1 MELVIG
7 CDINEYYMQFSYAE
21 AGKEPVMPDFPGV
34 TQVETALCRR
44 EGVNQW
50 YEGKEAVKRALA
62 GEGALAEHLFS
73 MLLHTDTI
81 RLSDTEYQLTDLC
94 RLFLERA
101 YTAFV
106 RKAGEELGEE
116 ITVRALVLTGRI
128 DPGAH
133 YGKLQEIVKNLPVED
148 ISFQSHE
155 ESIFSYLVH
164 QPRRLMG
171 YETQVLD
178 LTSERLVTYRVEMNH
193 KTRPVVVSIEM
204 TETDLYKKKHYA
216 SIMEHDRELAKLDQE
231 LAEYMQNYTAG
242 RIVTSL
248 YLIGDGFHGDW
259 YQETLKVICRNRK
272 VFAGDNLFGK
282 GACFAA
288 AERIWK
294 GEVSE
299 DFLYLGKDMLQYNV
313 GIRLHDKTGEI
324 YCPLLD
330 AGTNWYEA
338 AGNLAFY
345 IEDTDEIRLQVVPIR
360 GGKKEIVIGLEG
372 LRRPYRSCLL
382 EIAFSMQDK
391 ETLEL
396 TVLDHGF
403 GSFFAPVMEPFTKKI
418 CLAELSDDA
427 GEQENACYVCIGQR
441 LQKPYHVAV
450 HTDIFSLEELCY
462 YITEHADMLD
472 QGFMREDL
480 ADAVEQMEL
489 FDLAGSLRQLLHF
502 QGSLHTFCRMIL
514 EEAAY
519 VSADKMAELMETLT
533 QNEALTPLG
542 RKQKQADG
550 LFSQKAYMQAIALYR
565 ELLREETEQANKAV
579 LLEQTGK
586 CMAQLFEYRLAE
598 EQFME
603 SYRLGRKEALHLYLL
618 CRRMQMTKEEF
629 VRFITEH
636 ETYYES
642 ALTVEQEYEKALQT
656 AEDKIKQMEEMPAMD
671 SLREAYRIMMEQPE
685 SV

>member
-7 CDINEYYMQFSYAE
+7 CDINEYYVQFSYAE
-21 AGKEPVMPDFPGV
+21 MGKEPVMPDFPGI

-73 MLLHTDTI
+73 LLLHEDTI
-81 RLSDTEYQLTDLC
+81 RLFDTEYKLTDLC
-94 RLFLERA
+94 RLFLERV

-106 RKAGEELGEE
+106 RKVGEQLGEE
-116 ITVRALVLTGRI
+116 ITVRALTLTGRI
-128 DPGAH
+128 DPGMH
-133 YGKLQEIVKNLPVED
+133 YEKLQEIVRNLPVED

-171 YETQVLD
+171 YETQILD
-178 LTSERLVTYRVEMNH
+178 LTTEQLVAYRVEMNH
-193 KTRPVVVSIEM
+193 KTKPVVVSIET
-204 TETDLYKKKHYA
+204 TETDFYKRKHYA

-231 LAEYMQNYTAG
+231 LAEYMQGYTAG

-294 GEVSE
+294 GEASE

-313 GIRLHDKTGEI
+313 GIRLHDKTEEI

-330 AGTNWYEA
+330 AGTNWYEV
-338 AGNLAFY
+338 AGSLAFY

-360 GGKKEIVIGLEG
+360 GGKKVIVIGLNG
-372 LRRPYRSCLL
+372 LKRPYRSCLV

-403 GSFFAPVMEPFTKKI
+403 GSFFAPVMEPFTEQI
-418 CLAELSDDA
+418 CLAELDDA
-427 GEQENACYVCIGQR
+427 KEQETSCYVCMGQR
-441 LQKPYHVAV
+441 LQKPYVIGAQ
-450 HTDIFSLEELCY
+450 TDIFSLEEMCY
-462 YITEHADMLD
+462 YIAEHADLLD
-472 QGFMREDL
+472 QSFMREEL
-480 ADAVEQMEL
+480 ADAMEQMEL
-489 FDLAGSLRQLLHF
+489 FDLARDLRQLLHF

-519 VSADKMAELMETLT
+519 VPDDKMAELMEILTENETLSPR
-533 QNEALTPLG
+533 L
-542 RKQKQADG
+542 RKQKQADS
-550 LFSQKAYMQAIALYR
+550 LFMQKAYMQAIKLYQ
-565 ELLREETEQANKAV
+565 ELLREETEQENKAV
-579 LLEQTGK
+579 LHAQIGK
-586 CMAQLFEYRLAE
+586 CMAQLFEYRLAA

-603 SYRLGRKEALHLYLL
+603 SYRLGRKDALHLYLL

-636 ETYYES
+636 EAYYES

-656 AEDKIKQMEEMPAMD
+656 AENEMKQMETMPDMD
-671 SLREAYRIMMEQPE
+671 GLREAYRVMMAQPE

>member
-7 CDINEYYMQFSYAE
+7 CDINEYYVQFSYAE
-21 AGKEPVMPDFPGV
+21 AGKEPVMPDFPGI

-73 MLLHTDTI
+73 LLLHEDTI
-81 RLSDTEYQLTDLC
+81 RLSDTEYKLTDLC
-94 RLFLERA
+94 RLFLECV

-106 RKAGEELGEE
+106 RKVGEQLGEE
-116 ITVRALVLTGRI
+116 ITVRALTLTGRI
-128 DPGAH
+128 DPGMH
-133 YGKLQEIVKNLPVED
+133 YEKLQEIVRNLPVED

-171 YETQVLD
+171 YETQILD
-178 LTSERLVTYRVEMNH
+178 LTTEQLVAYRVEMNH
-193 KTRPVVVSIEM
+193 KTRPVVVSIETTK
-204 TETDLYKKKHYA
+204 TEFYKKKHYA

-231 LAEYMQNYTAG
+231 LAEYMQGYTAG

-294 GEVSE
+294 GEASE

-313 GIRLHDKTGEI
+313 GIRLHDKTEEI

-338 AGNLAFY
+338 AGSLAFY

-360 GGKKEIVIGLEG
+360 GGKKEIVIGLGG
-372 LRRPYRSCLL
+372 LKRPYRSCLV

-403 GSFFAPVMEPFTKKI
+403 GSFFAPVMEPFTEQI
-418 CLAELSDDA
+418 CLAELTDA
-427 GEQENACYVCIGQR
+427 KEQETSCYVCMGQR
-441 LQKPYHVAV
+441 LQKPYVIGAQ
-450 HTDIFSLEELCY
+450 TDIFSLEEMCY
-462 YITEHADMLD
+462 YIAEHADMLD
-472 QGFMREDL
+472 QSFMREEL
-480 ADAVEQMEL
+480 ADAMEQMEL
-489 FDLAGSLRQLLHF
+489 FDLARDLRQLLHF

-519 VSADKMAELMETLT
+519 VTEDKMAELMEILT
-533 QNEALTPLG
+533 ENEALTPLG

-550 LFSQKAYMQAIALYR
+550 LFAQKAYMQAITLYR
-565 ELLREETEQANKAV
+565 ELLREETEQENKAA
-579 LLEQTGK
+579 LLTQIGK
-586 CMAQLFEYRLAE
+586 CMAQLFEYKLAA

-636 ETYYES
+636 EAYYES

-656 AEDKIKQMEEMPAMD
+656 AENEMKQMETMPDMD
-671 SLREAYRIMMEQPE
+671 GLREAYRVMMAQPE

>member
-7 CDINEYYMQFSYAE
+7 CDINEYYVQFSYAE
-21 AGKEPVMPDFPGV
+21 AGKEPVMPDFPGI

-73 MLLHTDTI
+73 LLLQEDTI
-81 RLSDTEYQLTDLC
+81 RLSDTEYKLTDLC
-94 RLFLERA
+94 RLFLERV

-106 RKAGEELGEE
+106 RKVGEQLGEE
-116 ITVRALVLTGRI
+116 ITVRALTLTGRI
-128 DPGAH
+128 DPGMH
-133 YGKLQEIVKNLPVED
+133 YEKLQEIVRNLPVED

-171 YETQVLD
+171 YETQILD
-178 LTSERLVTYRVEMNH
+178 LTTEQLVAYRVEMNH
-193 KTRPVVVSIEM
+193 KTRPVVVSIET
-204 TETDLYKKKHYA
+204 TETEFYKKKHYA

-231 LAEYMQNYTAG
+231 LAEYMQGYTAG

-294 GEVSE
+294 GEASE

-313 GIRLHDKTGEI
+313 GIRLHDKAEEI

-338 AGNLAFY
+338 AGSLAFY

-360 GGKKEIVIGLEG
+360 GGKKEIVIGLNG
-372 LRRPYRSCLL
+372 LKRPYRSCLV

-403 GSFFAPVMEPFTKKI
+403 GSFFAPVMEPFTEQI
-418 CLAELSDDA
+418 CLAELTDA
-427 GEQENACYVCIGQR
+427 KERETSCYVCMGQR
-441 LQKPYHVAV
+441 LQKPYVIGAQ
-450 HTDIFSLEELCY
+450 TDIFSLEEMCY
-462 YITEHADMLD
+462 YIAEHADMLD
-472 QGFMREDL
+472 QSFMREEL
-480 ADAVEQMEL
+480 ADAMEQMEL
-489 FDLAGSLRQLLHF
+489 FDLARDLRQLLHF

-519 VSADKMAELMETLT
+519 VPEDKMAELMEILT
-533 QNEALTPLG
+533 ENEALSPLG

-550 LFSQKAYMQAIALYR
+550 LFAQKAYMQAITLYR
-565 ELLREETEQANKAV
+565 ELLREETEQENKAA
-579 LLEQTGK
+579 LLTQIGK
-586 CMAQLFEYRLAE
+586 CMAQLFEYKLAA

-603 SYRLGRKEALHLYLL
+603 SYRLGRKDALHLYLL

-636 ETYYES
+636 EAYYES

-656 AEDKIKQMEEMPAMD
+656 AENEMKQMETMPDMD
-671 SLREAYRIMMEQPE
+671 GLREAYRVMMAQPE

>member
-7 CDINEYYMQFSYAE
+7 CDINEYYVQFSYAE

-44 EGVNQW
+44 KDVNQW

-73 MLLHTDTI
+73 LLLSADTI

-94 RLFLERA
+94 RLFLERT

-106 RKAGEELGEE
+106 RKVGEQLGEE
-116 ITVRALVLTGRI
+116 ITVRALTLTGRI

-133 YGKLQEIVKNLPVED
+133 YEKLHEIVENLPVED

-171 YETQVLD
+171 YETQILD
-178 LTSERLVTYRVEMNH
+178 LTSEQLVTYRVEMNH
-193 KTRPVVVSIEM
+193 KTKPVVVSIET
-204 TETDLYKKKHYA
+204 TETELYKKKHYA

-231 LAEYMQNYTAG
+231 LAEYMQGYTAG

-294 GEVSE
+294 GDTSE

-338 AGNLAFY
+338 AGSIAFY
-345 IEDTDEIRLQVVPIR
+345 IEDTEEIRLQVVPIH

-372 LRRPYRSCLL
+372 LKRPYRSCLL
-382 EIAFSMQDK
+382 ELAFSMQDK
-391 ETLEL
+391 ETLEF

-403 GSFFAPVMEPFTKKI
+403 GSFFAPVREPFTKAF
-418 CLAELSDDA
+418 CLAELPDA
-427 GEQENACYVCIGQR
+427 YEQENACYVCIGQR
-441 LQKPYHVAV
+441 LQKPYPVAV
-450 HTDIFSLEELCY
+450 HTDIFSLEEMCY

-472 QGFMREDL
+472 QGFMREEL
-480 ADAVEQMEL
+480 ADAMEQMEL
-489 FDLAGSLRQLLHF
+489 IDLAGNLRQLLHF

-519 VSADKMAELMETLT
+519 VSDDKMAELMKILT
-533 QNEALTPLG
+533 QNEELTPFA

-550 LFSQKAYMQAIALYR
+550 LFSQRAYMQAIALYR
-565 ELLREETEQANKAV
+565 ELLREETEPENKAEI
-579 LLEQTGK
+579 LEQTGK

-603 SYRLGRKEALHLYLL
+603 SYRLGRKESLHLYLL

-656 AEDKIKQMEEMPAMD
+656 AENQMKQMGEVPDMD
-671 SLREAYRIMMEQPE
+671 SLREAYRGMMEQPE

>member
-7 CDINEYYMQFSYAE
+7 CDINEYYVQFSYAE
-21 AGKEPVMPDFPGV
+21 MGEEPVMPDFPGI

-73 MLLHTDTI
+73 LLLQEDTI
-81 RLSDTEYQLTDLC
+81 RLSDTEYKLTDLC
-94 RLFLERA
+94 RLFLERV

-106 RKAGEELGEE
+106 RKVGEQLGEE
-116 ITVRALVLTGRI
+116 ITVRALTLTGRI
-128 DPGAH
+128 DPGMH
-133 YGKLQEIVKNLPVED
+133 YEKLQEIVRNLPVED

-171 YETQVLD
+171 YETQILD
-178 LTSERLVTYRVEMNH
+178 LTTEQLVAYRVEMNH
-193 KTRPVVVSIEM
+193 KTRPVVVSIET
-204 TETDLYKKKHYA
+204 TETEFYKKKHYA

-231 LAEYMQNYTAG
+231 LAEYMQGYTAG

-294 GEVSE
+294 GEASE

-313 GIRLHDKTGEI
+313 GIRLHDKTEEI

-338 AGNLAFY
+338 AGSLAFY

-360 GGKKEIVIGLEG
+360 GGKKEIVIGLNG
-372 LRRPYRSCLL
+372 LRRPYRSCLV

-403 GSFFAPVMEPFTKKI
+403 GSFFAPVMEPFTEQI
-418 CLAELSDDA
+418 CLAELDDA
-427 GEQENACYVCIGQR
+427 KEQETSCYVCMGQR
-441 LQKPYHVAV
+441 LQKPYVIGAQ
-450 HTDIFSLEELCY
+450 TDIFSLEEMCY
-462 YITEHADMLD
+462 YIAEHADMLD
-472 QGFMREDL
+472 QSFMREEL
-480 ADAVEQMEL
+480 ADAMEQMEL
-489 FDLAGSLRQLLHF
+489 FDLARDLRQLLHF

-519 VSADKMAELMETLT
+519 VPEDKTAELMEILT
-533 QNEALTPLG
+533 ENEALTPLG

-550 LFSQKAYMQAIALYR
+550 LFAQKAYMQAITLYR
-565 ELLREETEQANKAV
+565 ELLREETEQENKAV
-579 LLEQTGK
+579 LHAQIGK
-586 CMAQLFEYRLAE
+586 CMAQLFEYKLAA

-636 ETYYES
+636 EAYYES
-642 ALTVEQEYEKALQT
+642 ALTVEQECEKALQT
-656 AEDKIKQMEEMPAMD
+656 AENEMKQMETMPDMNG
-671 SLREAYRIMMEQPE
+671 LREAYRVMMAQPE

>member
-7 CDINEYYMQFSYAE
+7 CDINEYYVQFSYAE
-21 AGKEPVMPDFPGV
+21 EGKEPVMPDLPGV

-73 MLLHTDTI
+73 RMLHADTI
-81 RLSDTEYQLTDLC
+81 RLSDSEYQLTDLC
-94 RLFLERA
+94 SLFLEHT
-101 YTAFV
+101 YTAFI
-106 RKAGEELGEE
+106 RKVGEQLGEE

-128 DPGAH
+128 DPGVH

-178 LTSERLVTYRVEMNH
+178 LTSEQLVTYRVEMNH
-193 KTRPVVVSIEM
+193 KTRPVVVSIET

-231 LAEYMQNYTAG
+231 LAEYMQDYTAG

-294 GEVSE
+294 GEASE

-313 GIRLHDKTGEI
+313 GIRLYDKTEEI

-338 AGNLAFY
+338 VGSLAFY

-360 GGKKEIVIGLEG
+360 GGKKEIVIGLDG
-372 LRRPYRSCLL
+372 LKRPYRSCLL
-382 EIAFSMQDK
+382 ELAFSMQDK

-403 GSFFAPVMEPFTKKI
+403 GSFFAPVREPFTKAI
-418 CLAELSDDA
+418 RLAEQPDA
-427 GEQENACYVCIGQR
+427 DEKENACYVCIGQR
-441 LQKPYHVAV
+441 LQKPYQVAM
-450 HTDIFSLEELCY
+450 HTDIFSMEELCY
-462 YITEHADMLD
+462 YITVHADMLD
-472 QGFMREDL
+472 QGFMWEDL

-519 VSADKMAELMETLT
+519 VSADKMTELMETLT
-533 QNEALTPLG
+533 KNETLTPLK

-550 LFSQKAYMQAIALYR
+550 LYSQKAYMQAITLYR
-565 ELLREETEQANKAV
+565 ELLREETEQENKAV
-579 LLEQTGK
+579 LLEQIGK
-586 CMAQLFEYRLAE
+586 CMAQLFEYGLAE
-598 EQFME
+598 AQFME

-636 ETYYES
+636 EAYYES
-642 ALTVEQEYEKALQT
+642 ALTVEQEYESALQT
-656 AEDKIKQMEEMPAMD
+656 AEDTLKQMEGLPDMD
-671 SLREAYRIMMEQPE
+671 SLRETYRVMMEQPE

>member
-1 MELVIG
+1 MNIMCSFPMRRRE
-7 CDINEYYMQFSYAE
+7 D
-21 AGKEPVMPDFPGV
+21 EPVMPDFPGV

-73 MLLHTDTI
+73 RMLHADTI
-81 RLSDTEYQLTDLC
+81 RLSDSEYQLTDLC
-94 RLFLERA
+94 SLFLEHT

-106 RKAGEELGEE
+106 RKVREQLGEE

-128 DPGAH
+128 DPGVH

-178 LTSERLVTYRVEMNH
+178 LTSEQLVTYRVEMNH
-193 KTRPVVVSIEM
+193 KTRPVVVSIET

-231 LAEYMQNYTAG
+231 LAEYMQDYTTG

-294 GEVSE
+294 GEASE

-313 GIRLHDKTGEI
+313 GIRLYDKTEEI

-338 AGNLAFY
+338 AGSLAF
-345 IEDTDEIRLQVVPIR
+345 I
-360 GGKKEIVIGLEG
+360 
-372 LRRPYRSCLL
+372 
-382 EIAFSMQDK
+382 
-391 ETLEL
+391 
-396 TVLDHGF
+396 
-403 GSFFAPVMEPFTKKI
+403 
-418 CLAELSDDA
+418 
-427 GEQENACYVCIGQR
+427 
-441 LQKPYHVAV
+441 
-450 HTDIFSLEELCY
+450 
-462 YITEHADMLD
+462 
-472 QGFMREDL
+472 
-480 ADAVEQMEL
+480 
-489 FDLAGSLRQLLHF
+489 
-502 QGSLHTFCRMIL
+502 
-514 EEAAY
+514 
-519 VSADKMAELMETLT
+519 
-533 QNEALTPLG
+533 
-542 RKQKQADG
+542 
-550 LFSQKAYMQAIALYR
+550 
-565 ELLREETEQANKAV
+565 
-579 LLEQTGK
+579 
-586 CMAQLFEYRLAE
+586 
-598 EQFME
+598 
-603 SYRLGRKEALHLYLL
+603 
-618 CRRMQMTKEEF
+618 
-629 VRFITEH
+629 
-636 ETYYES
+636 
-642 ALTVEQEYEKALQT
+642 
-656 AEDKIKQMEEMPAMD
+656 
-671 SLREAYRIMMEQPE
+671 
-685 SV
+685 

>member
-7 CDINEYYMQFSYAE
+7 CDINEYYVQFSYAE
-21 AGKEPVMPDFPGV
+21 MGKEPVMPDFPGI

-50 YEGKEAVKRALA
+50 YEGREAVKRALA

-73 MLLHTDTI
+73 LLLQENTI
-81 RLSDTEYQLTDLC
+81 RLSDTEYKLTDLC
-94 RLFLERA
+94 RLFLERV

-106 RKAGEELGEE
+106 RKVGEQLGEE
-116 ITVRALVLTGRI
+116 ITVRALTLTGRI
-128 DPGAH
+128 DPGMH
-133 YGKLQEIVKNLPVED
+133 YEKLQEIVRNLPVED

-171 YETQVLD
+171 YETQILD
-178 LTSERLVTYRVEMNH
+178 LTTEQLVAYRVEMNH
-193 KTRPVVVSIEM
+193 KTRPVVVSIET
-204 TETDLYKKKHYA
+204 TETEFYKKKHYA

-231 LAEYMQNYTAG
+231 LAEYMQGYTAG

-294 GEVSE
+294 GEASE

-313 GIRLHDKTGEI
+313 GIRLHDKAEEI

-338 AGNLAFY
+338 AGSLAFY

-360 GGKKEIVIGLEG
+360 GGKKEIVIGLNG
-372 LRRPYRSCLL
+372 LRRPYRSCLV

-403 GSFFAPVMEPFTKKI
+403 GSFFAPVMEPFTEQI
-418 CLAELSDDA
+418 CLAELDDVK
-427 GEQENACYVCIGQR
+427 EQETSCYVCMGQR
-441 LQKPYHVAV
+441 LQKPYVIGAQ
-450 HTDIFSLEELCY
+450 TDIFSLEEMCY
-462 YITEHADMLD
+462 YIAEHADMLD
-472 QGFMREDL
+472 QSFMREEL
-480 ADAVEQMEL
+480 ADAMEQMEL
-489 FDLAGSLRQLLHF
+489 FDLARDLRQLLHF

-519 VSADKMAELMETLT
+519 VPEDKMAELMEILT
-533 QNEALTPLG
+533 ENEALTPLG

-550 LFSQKAYMQAIALYR
+550 LFAQKAYMQAITLYK
-565 ELLREETEQANKAV
+565 ELLREETEQENKAV
-579 LLEQTGK
+579 LHAQIGK
-586 CMAQLFEYRLAE
+586 CMAQLFEYKLAA

-636 ETYYES
+636 EAYYES

-656 AEDKIKQMEEMPAMD
+656 AENEMKQMETMPDMNG
-671 SLREAYRIMMEQPE
+671 LREAYRVMMAQPE